1 MIASLWSGQIRL
13 LAKQKSNTCKMHQ
26 IAQFLSNSTWCILK
40 LGPSFIKMTTKPK
53 VKMRKVHK
61 KKIVDTWFFPPKL
74 VFIVSPHKSF
84 TLGMGFAELPLP
96 IS

>member
-1 MIASLWSGQIRL
+1 LVPV
-13 LAKQKSNTCKMHQ
+13 
-26 IAQFLSNSTWCILK
+26 LSK
-40 LGPSFIKMTTKPK
+40 LTTKPK

-61 KKIVDTWFFPPKL
+61 KKIVDTWFFPLKL

-84 TLGMGFAELPLP
+84 TLGMGFAGLPLS